1 MRFDDYI
8 SREYDTDGEPAD
20 NMVGKVAVRVSAHD
34 AKLIRKSII
43 EEMEAVNDY
52 IERASKCENDVV
64 RKVFLDIAEEERIHF
79 GEFEMLLE
87 AVDPLHEP
95 SEDEAEEELEDMFGE
110 EDDED
115 EI

>member
-8 SREYDTDGEPAD
+8 NRDFDGDFHD
-20 NMVGKVAVRVSAHD
+20 NTVGKMAVKVSARD

-64 RKVFLDIAEEERIHF
+64 RKVFLDIAEEERVHF

-95 SEDEAEEELEDMFGE
+95 SEDEAEEELEDMFGDE
-110 EDDED
+110 DED